1 MLLFFLIFIEI
12 HILDMKIQLDE
23 SQIKR
28 LISGY
33 KLGLINEQQQ
43 EQPNTSGTR
52 SISIDLGATF
62 DSGKYKLTSQMVTEM
77 KSKFGELNQF
87 INQNPNAQLTIK
99 VVAGES
105 RVTNYDRER
114 CKDDDYS
121 ANCKLKPKVL
131 SELRGNSI
139 QRLLDNYL
147 QRKEL
152 QNPPTFLPTETV
164 LGSTSYTAGTDDPDD
179 PKYKEEQFVKLVI
192 SAEAS
197 YECLIGM
204 KIVIAYDKTGHDCDE
219 AVFQVLVNDVPL
231 GVANL
236 NNSTNDITNYQAFDK
251 TFNVKGRIYQTNRAK
266 IRVLD
271 NYQKIY
277 QKLNKEVIDQKRERT
292 IIKSSDFKPNIPEL
306 GLDGTKSI
314 TELGYTYSTFR
325 TRGLFELYID
335 NIDFENKLVYDPK
348 SVITDEMAEI
358 DRRLKP
364 YVGRTMG
371 DVETTKS
378 PIALLSKI
386 EGRKS
391 DGKKGGERSQT
402 FLLDNQKAQAIV
414 EQAPIKD
421 RLVISLK
428 PLVGPSGPY
437 RALYNKGS
445 HSNVPSV
452 YITGKNGDK
461 RYTGQPNAE
470 MVRGSMD
477 QKTILTTDLCGN
489 ELPEEVNS

>member
-33 KLGLINEQQQ
+33 KLGLLNEQEQQ
-43 EQPNTSGTR
+43 TK
-52 SISIDLGATF
+52 SITIDLGANF
-62 DSGKYKLTSQMVTEM
+62 NSGKYKLNSQMV
-77 KSKFGELNQF
+77 SKMESSFGELNQF

-99 VVAGES
+99 IQAGES
-105 RVTNYDRER
+105 RVTNYDREK
-114 CKDDDYS
+114 CKYDNYS
-121 ANCKLKPKVL
+121 EDCKLEPKVL
-131 SELRGNSI
+131 SELRGQSI
-139 QRLLDNYL
+139 QKLLEEYL
-147 QRKEL
+147 QKKNL
-152 QNPPTFLPTETV
+152 SVPPQFLGTETI
-164 LGSTSYTAGTDDPDD
+164 LGSTSYTQGVDKPED
-179 PKYKEEQFVKLVI
+179 PKYKAEQFVKVII

-236 NNSTNDITNYQAFDK
+236 NNSTNDITNYQSFDK
-251 TFNVKGRIYQTNRAK
+251 TFNVKGRIYQVNRSK
-266 IRVLD
+266 IRQLKD
-271 NYQKIY
+271 YQKIY
-277 QKLNKEVIDQKRERT
+277 QKINKDVLDQRSERT
-292 IIKSSDFKPNIPEL
+292 ITKSSDFKPEIPEL

-314 TELGYTYSTFR
+314 KELGYTFSSFR
-325 TRGLFELYID
+325 TRGLIELYID
-335 NIDFENKLVYDPK
+335 NIDFENKLIYDPK
-348 SVITDEMAEI
+348 SVITDEMAKI
-358 DRRLKP
+358 DRRLRP

-386 EGRKS
+386 EGRKT
-391 DGKKGGERSQT
+391 DGKKGGKRSQT
-402 FLLDNQKAQAIV
+402 FFLDNTKAKTIV

-428 PLVGPSGPY
+428 PLVGQTGPY

-445 HSNVPSV
+445 HSDVPSV

-461 RYTGQPNAE
+461 RYAGQPNAK
-470 MVRGSMD
+470 MVRGSME

-489 ELPEEVNS
+489 KLSKEVNT

>member
-28 LISGY
+28 LIGGY

-62 DSGKYKLTSQMVTEM
+62 DSGKYKLTSQMVAEM
-77 KSKFGELNQF
+77 KSNFGELNQF

-114 CKDDDYS
+114 CKDGDFS
-121 ANCKLKPKVL
+121 NNCKLEPKVL
-131 SELRGNSI
+131 SELRGRSI

-164 LGSTSYTAGTDDPDD
+164 LGSKSYTAGKDKADD

-204 KIVIAYDKTGHDCDE
+204 KIVIAYDKTGHNCDE

-236 NNSTNDITNYQAFDK
+236 NNSTNDITNYQNFDK
-251 TFNVKGRIYQTNRAK
+251 TFNVQGSIYQFNRAK
-266 IRVLD
+266 IKQLN
-271 NYQKIY
+271 NYRKIY
-277 QKLNKEVIDQKRERT
+277 QKLNKELLDQKSERT

-325 TRGLFELYID
+325 TRGLIELYID
-335 NIDFENKLVYDPK
+335 NIDFDGKIVYNPK
-348 SVITDEMAEI
+348 SVITDEMAVKN
-358 DRRLKP
+358 RRLKP

-391 DGKKGGERSQT
+391 DGQRGGKRSQT
-402 FLLDNQKAQAIV
+402 FFLDNQKAKTIV

-428 PLVGPSGPY
+428 PLVGPTGPY
-437 RALYNKGS
+437 RALFNKGS
-445 HSNVPSV
+445 HSDVPSV

-461 RYTGQPNAE
+461 RYAGQPNAK

-489 ELPEEVNS
+489 KLSKEVNT